1 MKKASISI
9 LKAHLSRYVDAVK
22 SGEEIIVT
30 ERGRPVARLS
40 GLDPSAHP
48 EGRTALL
55 VREGRMRGP
64 TAAATAAGTAAAAT
78 TATTHGSGPRD
89 PEGRSLAFL
98 LEERAEGR

>member
-1 MKKASISI
+1 MDYYSLFMKKASISI

-48 EGRTALL
+48 DGRTAQL
-55 VREGRMRGP
+55 VREGRMKAPRGTDQAP
-64 TAAATAAGTAAAAT
+64 
-78 TATTHGSGPRD
+78 HGPGPVD
-89 PEGRSLAFL
+89 TQGRSLEFL

>member
-22 SGEEIIVT
+22 SGEEVIVT

-40 GLDPSAHP
+40 GLDPARDPS
-48 EGRTALL
+48 GRVALL
-55 VREGRMRGP
+55 VREGRMRPPSRAGAVAELLAQTGSPGRPVADP
-64 TAAATAAGTAAAAT
+64 T
-78 TATTHGSGPRD
+78 
-89 PEGRSLAFL
+89 GRSLAAL

>member
-22 SGEEIIVT
+22 SGEEVIVT

-40 GLDPSAHP
+40 GLDPARDPS
-48 EGRTALL
+48 GRVALL
-55 VREGRMRGP
+55 IREGRVRPP
-64 TAAATAAGTAAAAT
+64 THPGAAAELLARAGASARPVA
-78 TATTHGSGPRD
+78 D
-89 PEGRSLAFL
+89 PTGRSLAAL